1 VTGVTS
7 RQTRRMKP
15 GNAAL
20 LVIAPALGPIL
31 EKPSDVLI
39 HATDLRHLSRTPRT
53 LIGSLLITRPV
64 GDNFDE
70 QRLRTAFRTG
80 RRTKTGVHLSL
91 CGVEAA
97 RLRHQIR
104 ERDRELSNFSWMGGG
119 KRRGEGMS
127 ASAARRHPGRGRLYS
142 SVNQGLKA
150 SAATPAA
157 SRTFLPR
164 LG

>member
-1 VTGVTS
+1 MEQAS
-7 RQTRRMKP
+7 LAYWRKP
-15 GNAAL
+15 K
-20 LVIAPALGPIL
+20 GPPFRVLPL
-31 EKPSDVLI
+31 E
-39 HATDLRHLSRTPRT
+39 TDKQNSTPG
-53 LIGSLLITRPV
+53 GSLLAFMTANR
-64 GDNFDE
+64 E
-70 QRLRTAFRTG
+70 QPIKDFELTG
-80 RRTKTGVHLSL
+80 RWRFTSVDRRFFYWSPHQTVAGSLSSI
-91 CGVEAA
+91 G
-97 RLRHQIR
+97 Q
-104 ERDRELSNFSWMGGG
+104 GGG